1 MVNFLYQRFI
11 IFTDYKEDIYKL
23 LKNINYTNY
32 KIVFFC
38 NELTDKMQ
46 SNAFVDFAFIGK
58 NNKNNII
65 FDYSRHLL
73 PNDIFL
79 FTDIITENMLI
90 TLNDIYL
97 NNKQM
102 KHDYKSEYAIEFD
115 LYI

>member
-11 IFTDYKEDIYKL
+11 IFMDYKEDIYKL

-38 NELTDKMQ
+38 KELTDKMQ
-46 SNAFVDFAFIGK
+46 SNTFVDFISINT

-79 FTDIITENMLI
+79 FTDVIAKNMLI
-90 TLNDIYL
+90 TLNAIYL
-97 NNKQM
+97 NNKSTNQNV
-102 KHDYKSEYAIEFD
+102 
-115 LYI
+115 